1 MSDLNS
7 LIYKNLTT
15 DHIDLSVK
23 VNACFA
29 NDPKFY
35 EQMQK
40 NLKAQEEARLK
51 RIAEQNK
58 KYDTDAKAE
67 DAAETPEQ
75 PEATKEA
82 PDYDREAHKRFMR
95 SFR

>member
-58 KYDTDAKAE
+58 KYDTNGKAE
-67 DAAETPEQ
+67 DVAETPEQ
-75 PEATKEA
+75 PEA